1 MRLVRWTAAASASVI
16 LASPFPSAT
25 APPADA
31 ASRSGTLTTMR
42 WIDLREDNAAAA
54 PFRELWSD
62 KLEASTR
69 IWLRT
74 PSRGH
79 RLPAY
84 TLAHVFSDA
93 ERPVLVSSLFDMYDC
108 ELPGTG
114 TGADLYARC
123 PMRIVAGASGK
134 TKVTHIAQACHLYV
148 PMATSGTGGP
158 DPQQNK
164 TLVGLDRNRTLRLR
178 VIQFGRE
185 VPSCDMDLKLE

>member
-1 MRLVRWTAAASASVI
+1 MNLVRWAAAASASAI
-16 LASPFPSAT
+16 LASPLESVG

-31 ASRSGTLTTMR
+31 ASRSGALTTMR

-69 IWLRT
+69 SWHQT
-74 PSRGH
+74 PSRGD

-93 ERPVLVSSLFDMYDC
+93 ERPVLVSILFDMYDC
-108 ELPGTG
+108 ELPGNG
-114 TGADLYARC
+114 KGADLYARC
-123 PMRIVAGASGK
+123 PMRIVAGAGGK
-134 TKVTHIAQACHLYV
+134 TKVTHIAQVCHLYV
-148 PMATSGTGGP
+148 PTATSGTAGP

-164 TLVGLDRNRTLRLR
+164 TLVSLDRNRTLRLR